1 MKKLSLLLVV
11 LFILASC
18 RSQELIRPGDSL
30 EVAYGKAY
38 SLYEEERWRDAA
50 SAFETVISIGRGT
63 EFGQNAQYYLAE
75 SYYNNNQFLLA
86 ASEFERYSQQHPNS
100 ERRQEADFK
109 AALSYYNLSPRY
121 NLDQTQTHR
130 AIERFR
136 LFNVRYPNSDRVEE
150 AGRMIE
156 ELRNKLARKQFEA
169 AEHYLRTN
177 RYNAAAITYE
187 IVIDRY
193 PESRYAERALVRQ
206 INAYIQFA
214 ENSVPARQEERFQKA
229 VESYEKYLQLFPRGD
244 NRSRAE
250 DLYDRAREALAEIR
264 GDDGDESEV
273 AASS

>member
-30 EVAYGKAY
+30 DVAYEKAF

-63 EFGQNAQYYLAE
+63 EFGQDAQYYLAK
-75 SYYNNNQFLLA
+75 SYYNNRQFLLA
-86 ASEFERYSQQHPNS
+86 ASEYERYSQQHPNS
-100 ERRQEADFK
+100 ERRQEADFM
-109 AALSYYNLSPRY
+109 AARSYYNLSPRY
-121 NLDQTQTHR
+121 NIDQTKTHR

-136 LFNVRYPNSDRVEE
+136 LFIARYPNSDRVDE
-150 AGRMIE
+150 AGEKIE
-156 ELRNKLARKQFEA
+156 EMRNKLARKNYEA
-169 AEHYLRTN
+169 AEFYMRTN
-177 RYNAAAITYE
+177 RYNAAAIYYD

-193 PESRYAERALVRQ
+193 PESRYAERSLVKQ
-206 INAYIQFA
+206 IDAYIQFA

-229 VESYEKYLQLFPRGD
+229 VESYEKYLELFPRGD

-250 DLYDRAREALAEIR
+250 DLYDKAREALAQIR
-264 GDDGDESEV
+264 GDDD
-273 AASS
+273 AADITASS